1 MHGRYALFILALS
14 VLSSAPSAQQY
25 TVTDIG
31 TLGGQGTYGFAINDS
46 NQVTGVSDPP
56 TVNGISPNHPFLYTN
71 GALLDLGTINGTNF
85 ANGRALNSQGQVV
98 GDLEIDDSFSRPF
111 LWSNGVMQELDSSE
125 PEESGVA
132 TAINDSGVIVG
143 QSNIRYGVTFVGNSA
158 VPLQS
163 LGTVPS
169 FLPFALNNAGQM
181 AGDCS
186 TYGGSGYRHAC
197 RFANGV
203 PMDLQ
208 PATEPLGV
216 SEGMAINAAGQV
228 CGSVRAHQN
237 GHDEA
242 AVWTG
247 TTLKR
252 LGRLSGTLDS
262 HCYAMN
268 NFQQEVGGTNVPG
281 GFAEDQDGALWDPV
295 NGMRDLTTLVAPS
308 KRVLSRAN
316 AISNSGIIVAE
327 CYPSAKK
334 FFIQHTCL
342 LKPNDVL
349 ILKKNIF
356 ALSQG
361 DPGCIACRN
370 ILDPEARTLPDSS
383 AGLTARERKQATA
396 VVELLNEQLTEL
408 TRLKRI
414 ATVKGELLIHQG
426 TLARQALTQER

>member
-14 VLSSAPSAQQY
+14 ILSSAASAQQY

-31 TLGGQGTYGFAINDS
+31 TLGGQSTYGSAINDS
-46 NQVTGVSDPP
+46 NQVTGDSSLP
-56 TVNGISPNHPFLYTN
+56 TVNGFSASHPFLYTN
-71 GALLDLGTINGTNF
+71 GALLDLGTTGGTNF
-85 ANGRALNSQGQVV
+85 ATGLALNSQGQVV
-98 GDLEIDDSFSRPF
+98 GDLEIDDFSRPF

-125 PEESGVA
+125 PDVLGVA

-143 QSNIRYGVTFVGNSA
+143 ISNTGYGVTFVGNSA

-163 LGTVPS
+163 LGTVPAFAPS
-169 FLPFALNNAGQM
+169 ALNNAGQM

-186 TYGGSGYRHAC
+186 TEGAAGYSHAC
-197 RFANGV
+197 RFANGA

-228 CGSVRAHQN
+228 CGSIRAHQD

-268 NFQQEVGGTNVPG
+268 NFEQEAGGTNIPG

-308 KRVLSRAN
+308 KRVLSRAT
-316 AISNSGIIVAE
+316 AISNSGIIVAL

-334 FFIQHTCL
+334 FFITHTCL

-370 ILDPEARTLPDSS
+370 LLDPEARTLPDSS
-383 AGLTARERKQATA
+383 VGLTATEKKQATA
-396 VVELLNEQLTEL
+396 VVELLSEQLTEL

-414 ATVKGELLIHQG
+414 AAVKGELLIHQG

>member
-14 VLSSAPSAQQY
+14 VLSSAASAQQY

-31 TLGGQGTYGFAINDS
+31 TLGGQSTYGSAINDS

-71 GALLDLGTINGTNF
+71 GALLDLGTIGGTNF

-163 LGTVPS
+163 LGTVPA

-186 TYGGSGYRHAC
+186 TYGASGYTHAC
-197 RFANGV
+197 RFANGAPV
-203 PMDLQ
+203 DLQ
-208 PATEPLGV
+208 PATEPLGY
-216 SEGMAINAAGQV
+216 SQGMAINAAGQV
-228 CGSVRAHQN
+228 CGSIRAKQN

-268 NFQQEVGGTNVPG
+268 NFQQEAGGTNVPG

-316 AISNSGIIVAE
+316 AISNSGIVVAAVLSE
-327 CYPSAKK
+327 REEVLYPTHLSA
-334 FFIQHTCL
+334 
-342 LKPNDVL
+342 
-349 ILKKNIF
+349 
-356 ALSQG
+356 
-361 DPGCIACRN
+361 
-370 ILDPEARTLPDSS
+370 EA
-383 AGLTARERKQATA
+383 E
-396 VVELLNEQLTEL
+396 
-408 TRLKRI
+408 
-414 ATVKGELLIHQG
+414 
-426 TLARQALTQER
+426 

>member
-1 MHGRYALFILALS
+1 MAPRRSYAWTVCVIHFGAQCPILCSQRAAVHGYRYRNPRWPRHIRLRDQRFQPGDRRL
-14 VLSSAPSAQQY
+14 
-25 TVTDIG
+25 
-31 TLGGQGTYGFAINDS
+31 
-46 NQVTGVSDPP
+46 DPP

-268 NFQQEVGGTNVPG
+268 NFQQEVGERMFRAVSPKIRT
-281 GFAEDQDGALWDPV
+281 
-295 NGMRDLTTLVAPS
+295 APS
-308 KRVLSRAN
+308 
-316 AISNSGIIVAE
+316 GI
-327 CYPSAKK
+327 
-334 FFIQHTCL
+334 L
-342 LKPNDVL
+342 
-349 ILKKNIF
+349 
-356 ALSQG
+356 
-361 DPGCIACRN
+361 
-370 ILDPEARTLPDSS
+370 
-383 AGLTARERKQATA
+383 
-396 VVELLNEQLTEL
+396 
-408 TRLKRI
+408 
-414 ATVKGELLIHQG
+414 
-426 TLARQALTQER
+426 